1 MKKLSD
7 RQLQILKIIKDNK
20 HISGNEIADKIGYTR
35 SALRTDFSILVNSGF
50 IASKT
55 NSGYTFL
62 KDPFP
67 IFVKDIMSEAKSV
80 DTQINLYQAILHI
93 FEKDL
98 GNLIIVENNELKGM
112 ISRKDLLK
120 ASITSVDLEK
130 IPVNMIMTRSPNIIY
145 CREEDTISYAAHLI
159 INHEIDALPVVREE
173 NNKLIVV
180 GRFTKTNIAKLYVE
194 NL

>member
-145 CREEDTISYAAHLI
+145 CREGDTISYAAHLI